1 MKYIDIHTHRLPE
14 KEQGN
19 VVRFLNLIVGQSH
32 ASDYPSHF
40 PFSAGIHPWYI
51 EGDGQAQLEALW
63 EVARQPEVWMI
74 GEAGLDKTR
83 PDLPFQQTLF
93 EEQALMAEELRK
105 PLVIHGV
112 KCWAELTEIRRR
124 LRPTSAWV
132 IHGFRG
138 KSPQARQL
146 LQEGFFLS
154 FGEIYHDASL
164 QAAYPH
170 RFFLETDESTLSV
183 HTLYLRAST
192 ALSVPLAEV
201 AKQAEMN
208 LESIISY

>member
-32 ASDYPSHF
+32 ASDYPSHL

-51 EGDGQAQLEALW
+51 EGDGRAQLEALW

-93 EEQALMAEELRK
+93 EPWREVLGGTDGNSSPPASYVGLDHSWFPREKHASAATPAGGFL
-105 PLVIHGV
+105 PLVWRNV
-112 KCWAELTEIRRR
+112 PRRFAPSR
-124 LRPTSAWV
+124 LSA
-132 IHGFRG
+132 
-138 KSPQARQL
+138 P
-146 LQEGFFLS
+146 FLS
-154 FGEIYHDASL
+154 RNGRIHAFRPHALPPRLQGPLLASCGSGETGGDELGKH
-164 QAAYPH
+164 H
-170 RFFLETDESTLSV
+170 FLL
-183 HTLYLRAST
+183 
-192 ALSVPLAEV
+192 
-201 AKQAEMN
+201 
-208 LESIISY
+208 I